1 MIVSTSDNSIRRNIV
16 RSRDIIRH
24 NKYKTI
30 ARKKRIIHSQN
41 DYWHFKYEN
50 ELSKGKIHCSC
61 PLCRHKSYDRAK
73 IQDVRLGRTM
83 IGRVQDIS
91 TDTEGIAIDFSTHL
105 SGALENRL
113 KRSIRH

>member
-1 MIVSTSDNSIRRNIV
+1 M

-61 PLCRHKSYDRAK
+61 PLCRHKSYDRA
-73 IQDVRLGRTM
+73 RTM
-83 IGRVQDIS
+83 IGRIQDIS